1 VLTTLPDLKVVVVTL
16 GATVVVTL
24 RGDCGLFVVTLFS
37 TGFSTVLGVVVD
49 NLTAFAGVA
58 FLAVVLRVLVFLVP
72 VVDLVDLVAVVGIK
86 TKFV

>member
-1 VLTTLPDLKVVVVTL
+1 MRTTVGLCNSIVVTL

-24 RGDCGLFVVTLFS
+24 RGDCVLFVVTLFS

-49 NLTAFAGVA
+49 NLTAFETGV

>member
-1 VLTTLPDLKVVVVTL
+1 MLTTFPDSKVVVVTL
-16 GATVVVTL
+16 GATVVVTFF
-24 RGDCGLFVVTLFS
+24 GDCGLFVVTLFS

-86 TKFV
+86 TKIV